1 MENTNQATHC
11 SFKKFIAVFFGSII
25 ALVIVWHLAVSATLH
40 AIDSIL
46 NIARSTT
53 KSYISSEFGE
63 TDTTKKHVVLTQN
76 VTVEISKEKDNR
88 ILWDWVSVGSSAL
101 KVKFIDNKVQYYIAM
116 ADFEDQN
123 IQYDPISKTIQI
135 TVPPVKIDKDM
146 VSVATEKD
154 KVLKEENE
162 SWSPF
167 GPNIE
172 ELNDDIM
179 NEIKKEVL
187 RAGFNPLIREK
198 AQAEA
203 KIAME
208 SLFNKI
214 LGEFLKKEGLKL
226 QVIVP

>member
-1 MENTNQATHC
+1 M
-11 SFKKFIAVFFGSII
+11 
-25 ALVIVWHLAVSATLH
+25 
-40 AIDSIL
+40 
-46 NIARSTT
+46 
-53 KSYISSEFGE
+53 
-63 TDTTKKHVVLTQN
+63 LTQN